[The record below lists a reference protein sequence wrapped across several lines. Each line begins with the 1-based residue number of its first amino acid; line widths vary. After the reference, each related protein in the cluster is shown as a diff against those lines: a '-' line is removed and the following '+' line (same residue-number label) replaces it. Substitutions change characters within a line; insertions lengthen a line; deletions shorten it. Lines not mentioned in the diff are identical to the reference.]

1 MKKKNKL
8 SSFIKGIIIT
18 FTLAIIVEGF
28 VLCMPL
34 LGIDVD
40 NTISYVTETIAAAKG
55 FFAQSTSNLS
65 SDDHTL
71 NNGLMEGTGS
81 KQDSSSLDSPVNTG
95 EEYTFD
101 TTVYPYYALLSSEEQ
116 AVYNQI
122 YANAIAYNTEIF
134 TLVNELSESELSE
147 TINSVFNDHPE
158 LFWLNT
164 SYKYGYN
171 KSNAVVQVQLSF
183 GISSDQLEAAK
194 TQFNS
199 VVDSISTAASAY
211 SSDIEKEL
219 YIHDAICELATYD
232 TNADLNQSAYSA
244 LVNGKTVCAGYSRA
258 FQLIC
263 QETGLTC
270 YYLTGTASGGDHAWN
285 IISVDGDFYNVDLTW
300 DDSISESYGSS
311 VYTYF
316 NLTDADISDDH
327 TRSELGS
334 RLPACTATAMSY
346 TNVYGSTVE
355 KSDIDNNGGQITEGN
370 FTINEPQEP
379 ITDWRNEPAPFDAGQ
394 TPESEPNMAPNE
406 MRPYG
411 MGPSFENH

>member
-1 MKKKNKL
+1 MKGKTK
-8 SSFIKGIIIT
+8 SFFKGIIIT
-18 FTLAIIVEGF
+18 FAIAIAVEGF
-28 VLCMPL
+28 VLFGMPL
-34 LGIDVD
+34 LGFDFND
-40 NTISYVTETIAAAKG
+40 TISYVTETIASAKG
-55 FFAQSTSNLS
+55 LTAKS
-65 SDDHTL
+65 HTL
-71 NNGLMEGTGS
+71 ENGPMEGTGE
-81 KQDSSSLDSPVNTG
+81 KQNSSSLDSPVNTG
-95 EEYTFD
+95 EDYTFD
-101 TTVYPYYALLSSEEQ
+101 TTIYPYRALLSEEEQ

-122 YANAIAYNTEIF
+122 YANAVAYNTEIF
-134 TLVNELSESELSE
+134 TLVNELTESELSE

-183 GISSDQLEAAK
+183 GISSDQLETAQ

-199 VVDSISTAASAY
+199 VVDSIATAASAY
-211 SSDIEKEL
+211 STDIEKEL
-219 YIHDAICELATYD
+219 YIHDAICELTTYD

-244 LVNGKTVCAGYSRA
+244 LINGSTVCAGYARA

-316 NLTDADISDDH
+316 NLTDEEISDDH

-334 RLPACTATAMSY
+334 KLPACTATAMSY
-346 TNVYGSTVE
+346 TTVYGSTVE
-355 KSDIDNNGGQITEGN
+355 KSDINNNGGQLTEGN
-370 FTINEPQEP
+370 FTIDEPKEP

-394 TPESEPNMAPNE
+394 TPEMEPQNIGPND
-406 MRPYG
+406 MRPND

>member
-1 MKKKNKL
+1 MKGKTK
-8 SSFIKGIIIT
+8 SFFKGIIIT
-18 FTLAIIVEGF
+18 FAIAIAVEGF
-28 VLCMPL
+28 VLFGMPL
-34 LGIDVD
+34 LGFDCND
-40 NTISYVTETIAAAKG
+40 TISYVTETIASAKG
-55 FFAQSTSNLS
+55 LTAKS
-65 SDDHTL
+65 HTL
-71 NNGLMEGTGS
+71 ENGPMEGTGE
-81 KQDSSSLDSPVNTG
+81 KQNSSSLDSPVNTG
-95 EEYTFD
+95 EDYTFD
-101 TTVYPYYALLSSEEQ
+101 TTIYPYRTLLSEEEQ

-122 YANAIAYNTEIF
+122 YANAVAYNTEIF
-134 TLVNELSESELSE
+134 TLVNELTESELSE

-183 GISSDQLEAAK
+183 GISSDQLETAQ

-199 VVDSISTAASAY
+199 VVDSIATAASAY
-211 SSDIEKEL
+211 STDIEKEL
-219 YIHDAICELATYD
+219 YIHDAICELTTYD

-244 LVNGKTVCAGYSRA
+244 LINGSTVCAGYARA

-316 NLTDADISDDH
+316 NLTDEEISDDH

-334 RLPACTATAMSY
+334 KLPACTATAMSY
-346 TNVYGSTVE
+346 TTVYGSTVE
-355 KSDIDNNGGQITEGN
+355 KSDINNNGGQLTEGN
-370 FTINEPQEP
+370 FTIDEPKEP

-394 TPESEPNMAPNE
+394 TPEMEPQNIGPND
-406 MRPYG
+406 MRPND